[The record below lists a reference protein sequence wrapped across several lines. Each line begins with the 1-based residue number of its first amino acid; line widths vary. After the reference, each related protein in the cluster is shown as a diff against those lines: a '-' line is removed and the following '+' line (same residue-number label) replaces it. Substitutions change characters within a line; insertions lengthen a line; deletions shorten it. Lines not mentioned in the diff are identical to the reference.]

1 MGATRAPVIL
11 VTVGTDHHP
20 FDRLVQWV
28 DTWCLRHP
36 EVDVVVQYGTAR
48 PPARPRGH
56 ALLTAAEFRAALARS
71 DAVVCAGGPGAIM
84 EARAEGIRPIVVPRR
99 ADLGEHVDDHQRAFA
114 VFMAERGAVD
124 LVEDA
129 AALVALLDAVV
140 AEPGCRRI
148 PPDDGGAAG
157 VAQIGALIDGLVRD
171 GRR

>member
-1 MGATRAPVIL
+1 VSDARLPMIL

-36 EVDVVVQYGTAR
+36 GLEVVVQHGTAR
-48 PPARPRGH
+48 PPARAHGV
-56 ALLTAAEFRAALARS
+56 ALLSADEFRATLARA

-84 EARAEGIRPIVVPRR
+84 EARAVGIRPIVVPRR

-114 VFMAERGAVD
+114 VFMADRGAVD

-129 AALVALLDAVV
+129 PALVAALDAVV
-140 AEPGCRRI
+140 VDPTSRRI
-148 PPDDGGAAG
+148 APDDGGAAG
-157 VAQIGALIDGLVRD
+157 VERIGVLIDGLVRE
-171 GRR
+171 RRR